1 MHWVKASGKSRVE
14 LVMHGRHGCLPDFG
28 VCACSSS
35 PFSFA
40 SLCLVA
46 TSGATAKGNLP
57 PV

>member
-14 LVMHGRHGCLPDFG
+14 LVMHAGTDASPILESALAPP
-28 VCACSSS
+28 

-46 TSGATAKGNLP
+46 TSGATAKGNLS